1 MGPDELRQQTANVTN
16 SFEHALVAL
25 DQSEASNAIIDC
37 LPHVKKFGTR
47 KVTLFTSVPVTY
59 QGGPSKDEEQ
69 KWRDNLESYAAKLAK
84 TTDFAVDTRAAFKVN
99 AFPPH
104 HILEGA
110 HEAGADY
117 IIIANRGYNKFR
129 EFLLGNTVS
138 ELLQLCDMPVFL
150 NKLSMSEASHKSGG
164 DAGQHDTGQHDT
176 GQQLYCTGSC
186 RDNLKHV
193 LYPTDFSVTARR
205 AFDILTSFATENIE
219 RITLYHVQAK
229 GKVDLKNPA
238 QLEEFN
244 RIDRERLQVLK
255 EELEGTSKA
264 DIDIALSHGVASRQ
278 IIEKAKSVKATM
290 IIMGSQG
297 RGYMSDLFLG
307 GVTYQVLRN
316 TPVPAMIIPAR
327 RST

>member
-1 MGPDELRQQTANVTN
+1 MTN

-25 DQSEASNAIIDC
+25 DQSRASDAILDC
-37 LPHVKKFGTR
+37 LTKIKKFGTR
-47 KVTLFTSVPVTY
+47 KVTLFTSVPDTY
-59 QGGPSKDEEQ
+59 QSGPTEEGEQ
-69 KWRDNLESYAAKLAK
+69 KWRDNLNSYAAKLSES
-84 TTDFAVDTRAAFKVN
+84 TYFEVETRAAFKVN

-117 IIIANRGYNKFR
+117 IIIANRGHNKFR
-129 EFLLGNTVS
+129 EILLGNTVT
-138 ELLQLCDMPVFL
+138 ELLQLCDIPVFL
-150 NKLSMSEASHKSGG
+150 IKLSMSEASDETGG
-164 DAGQHDTGQHDT
+164 DARQQKTGL
-176 GQQLYCTGSC
+176 QLHCAGSC
-186 RDNLKHV
+186 SNNLKHV
-193 LYPTDFSVTARR
+193 LYPTDFSDTARH
-205 AFDILTSFATENIE
+205 AFDLLTTFASDAIE

-244 RIDRERLQVLK
+244 RIDQERLQVLK
-255 EELEGTSKA
+255 KELKKTSKA
-264 DIDIALSHGVASRQ
+264 NIDIALSHGVASKQ

-316 TPVPAMIIPAR
+316 TPVPALIIPAR
-327 RST
+327 RKS